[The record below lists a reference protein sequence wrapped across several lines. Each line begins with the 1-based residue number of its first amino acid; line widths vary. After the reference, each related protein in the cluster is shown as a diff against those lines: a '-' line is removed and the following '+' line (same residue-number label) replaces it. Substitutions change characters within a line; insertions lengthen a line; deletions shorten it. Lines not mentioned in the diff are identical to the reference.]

1 MRYRKQIRV
10 TYLMK
15 NEDGFAIE
23 KRLKFPTI
31 TAAYVFIRLINQ
43 NSSLV
48 GKPILEF
55 K

>member
-10 TYLMK
+10 TYLIK

-23 KRLKFPTI
+23 KRLKFSTL
-31 TAAYVFIRLINQ
+31 TDAYVFIRLINH
-43 NSSLV
+43 NSNLV